1 MTPVLVERIKE
12 VLRALVLCCI
22 SIYWLCKAKEPS
34 EGHTGAAPGGWMNPG
49 PWGTG
54 GCDPTPWAWIAP
66 IPPDG
71 AKKPHLNPHHP
82 LAQHGL
88 CPLSWGTIWLFC
100 TWERMGSKLSLQHL
114 KTLPW
119 PCSPLSNF
127 HFHCFTCWG
136 AAILNVFLFL
146 KPTIHA
152 CVYFHQL
159 CK

>member
-49 PWGTG
+49 PWSTG

-71 AKKPHLNPHHP
+71 AKKPHLNPQSTNP
-82 LAQHGL
+82 TSPPGSAQTVPPVLGQNLAFLQLGEDGQQIVL
-88 CPLSWGTIWLFC
+88 AAPQNTA
-100 TWERMGSKLSLQHL
+100 LSLL
-114 KTLPW
+114 T
-119 PCSPLSNF
+119 PL
-127 HFHCFTCWG
+127 
-136 AAILNVFLFL
+136 
-146 KPTIHA
+146 
-152 CVYFHQL
+152 
-159 CK
+159 